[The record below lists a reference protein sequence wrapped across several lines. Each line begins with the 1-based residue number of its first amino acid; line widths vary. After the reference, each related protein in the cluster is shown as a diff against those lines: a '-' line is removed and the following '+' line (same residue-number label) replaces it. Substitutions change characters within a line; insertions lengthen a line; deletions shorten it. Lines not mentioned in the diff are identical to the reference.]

1 MSKLFLADSSARL
14 LDILSGRSSDAL
26 PCLRLTRIL
35 SLVDSATQKDSSRRS
50 WPPPDCTPSAV
61 GVHFTELCPRMARK
75 KLGPSGILV
84 GRSSAFSYSASRYSY
99 SYSYSKT
106 PESIQVDHLFREA
119 ATPLFG
125 PFVNKIPILLFE
137 YEYRFTEYEYEYEY
151 EKNHWYELL
160 ATIMPDGPKII
171 RGPE

>member
-1 MSKLFLADSSARL
+1 M
-14 LDILSGRSSDAL
+14 AL
-26 PCLRLTRIL
+26 
-35 SLVDSATQKDSSRRS
+35 
-50 WPPPDCTPSAV
+50 
-61 GVHFTELCPRMARK
+61 K

-84 GRSSAFSYSASRYSY
+84 GRSSAFSYSASR
-99 SYSYSKT
+99 YSYSKT

-137 YEYRFTEYEYEYEY
+137 YEYRFTEYEYEYE
-151 EKNHWYELL
+151 KNHWYELL

>member
-14 LDILSGRSSDAL
+14 IDILVANRRFSDAL
-26 PCLRLTRIL
+26 PCLRLTCIL
-35 SLVDSATQKDSSRRS
+35 PLVDSATQKDSSRRS
-50 WPPPDCTPSAV
+50 RPPPDCMPSAV
-61 GVHFTELCPRMARK
+61 GVHFTELRPRMARK

-84 GRSSAFSYSASRYSY
+84 GRSSAFSYSASRY

-137 YEYRFTEYEYEYEY
+137 YEYRFTEYEYEYE
-151 EKNHWYELL
+151 KNHWYELL